1 MPPATTPMERPT
13 RVLFVGDDGSTQIA
27 ASLLRLVVGDRADVS
42 TAGADRADPGSRTD
56 EMLVAMGLD
65 PVDERRLSA
74 RVLRSADRVI
84 ALGTGLDVARL
95 PGPRYEEWDV
105 AREDLISRVEAL
117 GDELTA
123 PPAEV
128 VQQPLLAR
136 VRALLKAAAGRR
148 WAAPSGSP

>member
-1 MPPATTPMERPT
+1 VPTATTTERPI
-13 RVLFVGDDGSTQIA
+13 RVLFIGDDGSTQIA

-65 PVDERRLSA
+65 PADERRLSA

-84 ALGTGLDVARL
+84 VLGADLDVARL
-95 PGPRYEEWDV
+95 AGPRYEEWDV
-105 AREDLISRVEAL
+105 TRDDLISRVEAL

-123 PPAEV
+123 PPAEIV
-128 VQQPLLAR
+128 HQSVLVRLRTLLEA
-136 VRALLKAAAGRR
+136 VTSRR
-148 WAAPSGSP
+148 